1 MPRPK
6 NTGERQR
13 QIVEGL
19 LRVMSERG
27 YERASVQA
35 IARAAGLS
43 PSLVHYH
50 FKNKQQVLL
59 ALIGRLGE
67 IIGARF
73 EARASRAA
81 DPWQRL
87 DAFIDAHLAL
97 DETADP
103 AAVACWVA
111 IGAEA
116 VRQPE
121 VRAVYQETV
130 QNELAL
136 LASLVGDVLAHESRA
151 EEAAGSIAAGLFAA
165 IQGSYQLAAVTRA
178 APEGF
183 AAPTV
188 RQMARGLIHGSQK
201 AGSAP

>member
-6 NTGERQR
+6 NTDERQR

-19 LRVMSERG
+19 LRAMAERG

-35 IARAAGLS
+35 IAKAAGLS

-59 ALIGRLGE
+59 ALIGRLGD
-67 IIGARF
+67 IIQERF
-73 EARASRAA
+73 EARAAGAS

-121 VRAVYQETV
+121 VREVYGATV
-130 QNELAL
+130 ERELVL
-136 LASLVGDVLAHESRA
+136 LAGLVGDVLAHERRSD
-151 EEAAGSIAAGLFAA
+151 EAASTIAAGLFAA
-165 IQGSYQLAAVTRA
+165 IQGSYQLAAVARA

-188 RQMARGLIHGSQK
+188 RQMARGLIHSSQK
-201 AGSAP
+201 AGSAR